1 MNLVEI
7 LSTCSVCTNAENWKE
22 ISISLTGLYWWK
34 IVLSNKYGIDFS
46 REDLDANVKRMTN
59 QLWKLIPMR
68 EHEEDWQKQL
78 DTVLLEIV
86 GLNEI
91 FIGPLFLQMLSK
103 LEGLR
108 VTETNFELYRKT
120 IFECISIL
128 QELNH
133 VGLRD

>member
-1 MNLVEI
+1 MEDI
-7 LSTCSVCTNAENWKE
+7 KKNAQR
-22 ISISLTGLYWWK
+22 L
-34 IVLSNKYGIDFS
+34 
-46 REDLDANVKRMTN
+46 TN

-91 FIGPLFLQMLSK
+91 FVGPIFLPLISK

-108 VTETNFELYRKT
+108 VQETSFDFYRKT
-120 IFECISIL
+120 VFECINIL
-128 QELNH
+128 QGIDKN
-133 VGLRD
+133 D

>member
-1 MNLVEI
+1 
-7 LSTCSVCTNAENWKE
+7 
-22 ISISLTGLYWWK
+22 
-34 IVLSNKYGIDFS
+34 
-46 REDLDANVKRMTN
+46 
-59 QLWKLIPMR
+59 MR

-78 DTVLLEIV
+78 DTVVLEIV

-120 IFECISIL
+120 VFECISIL
-128 QELNH
+128 QELKH
-133 VGLRD
+133 AGL

>member
-1 MNLVEI
+1 M
-7 LSTCSVCTNAENWKE
+7 
-22 ISISLTGLYWWK
+22 
-34 IVLSNKYGIDFS
+34 NKYNIDFEY
-46 REDLDANVKRMTN
+46 EDLSANIKRMTN

-68 EHEEDWQKQL
+68 EHNEDWQKQL
-78 DTVLLEIV
+78 DTVILEIA

-120 IFECISIL
+120 VFECISIL